1 MPLGAPNCTAPFLFF
16 SALTVVDA
24 VRSPSEPSSI
34 QAIGWRANKVAFTPT
49 PVSRQVEV
57 VINSNCEQDRTLG
70 ASQNNSLSEVEG
82 KLCEKSVR
90 RPALDDDVENGVE
103 PPTQLP

>member
-16 SALTVVDA
+16 SALIVVDT

-34 QAIGWRANKVAFTPT
+34 QAIGWRANKVAFIPT

-70 ASQNNSLSEVEG
+70 ASQNNSLSDIEG

-90 RPALDDDVENGVE
+90 RPALDDDVENVVE